1 MQPRHRIGGY
11 REYDPAAEAAFFCEA
26 IWTHHTAGAVVGGA
40 HRVLPDPALSVAYWA
55 ERDEAGRPRRGGVV
69 LIGPK
74 TRPQLFPLVP
84 GFELAAVRLKLE
96 WVAPILGI
104 DPGGIDDRIV
114 DLSSVRSN
122 LADRLEDR
130 LWRSRSALEVIPI
143 LTRTILDARVSRLV
157 PPRAATAALELVRR
171 S

>member
-26 IWTHHTAGAVVGGA
+26 IWTHHAAAGAADAAGTAVVGGA

-55 ERDEAGRPRRGGVV
+55 QRDEDGRPRRGGVV

-84 GFELAAVRLKLE
+84 GLELAAVRLKLE

-104 DPGGIDDRIV
+104 DPGGIDDQIV

-122 LADRLEDR
+122 LTDRLEDR
-130 LWRSRSALEVIPI
+130 L
-143 LTRTILDARVSRLV
+143 
-157 PPRAATAALELVRR
+157 
-171 S
+171 